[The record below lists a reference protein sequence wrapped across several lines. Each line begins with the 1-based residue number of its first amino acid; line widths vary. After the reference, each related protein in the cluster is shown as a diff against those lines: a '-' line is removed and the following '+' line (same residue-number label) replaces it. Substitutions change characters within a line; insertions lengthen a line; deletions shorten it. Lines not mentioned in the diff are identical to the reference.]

1 MKRDN
6 FLLERIK
13 NMKEGN
19 VLDASNTKP
28 NGTGTR
34 SIKPPSAT
42 SNKVGIEITEA
53 GKRIIISNNRE
64 GLIRALKY
72 TGLPSWRQNA
82 YVRKWD
88 NTPGRVI
95 ATRTTVVSP
104 VQQELDTTTNSIL
117 IRMKN
122 MRVGNVLDVSKT
134 KTDGTGTRSVKP
146 PGPNSNRI
154 GIKISE
160 AGNRII
166 VSDNK
171 TGLTR
176 ALNFTGLASWRKEAY
191 TKRWKRAVQNKKA
204 GTTVVAKIPTRVT
217 SPLPIFQTMIPRV
230 TSPLPTLQTM
240 IPRVTSPLPN
250 LPTMIPR
257 VSSPLP
263 NLPTMIPRVTS
274 PLPTLQTMIP
284 RVTSPLPNLPT
295 MIPRVSSPL
304 PTVQTMIPTATFTQT
319 ILSPLPQAIISP
331 LPVMKAVPSSQI
343 DYSKLNTGRGKGSYT
358 VSQLKNIAKSMGIP
372 IKSKEKKADIISKIK
387 QYLGL

>member
-1 MKRDN
+1 
-6 FLLERIK
+6 
-13 NMKEGN
+13 MKEGN

-230 TSPLPTLQTM
+230 TSPLP
-240 IPRVTSPLPN
+240 
-250 LPTMIPR
+250 
-257 VSSPLP
+257 
-263 NLPTMIPRVTS
+263 
-274 PLPTLQTMIP
+274 
-284 RVTSPLPNLPT
+284 NLPT